1 MIPVDTMDGAGR
13 VPAGPDA
20 LVGLHHH
27 RKPPEGVRS
36 AAAAA
41 SHRPR
46 APASECSRSSSRLSW
61 DPTGSDGVKEGVV
74 IPVVLVG
81 V

>member
-13 VPAGPDA
+13 VPAGLDA

-36 AAAAA
+36 AVVAA

-46 APASECSRSSSRLSW
+46 APTNACLRSTCRLSW
-61 DPTGSDGVKEGVV
+61 HSTGPDGVQEGLVV
-74 IPVVLVG
+74 PVVLVG